1 MGFHPI
7 GLVTAGLFSLFILS
21 TQAFAAGTIQGKR
34 FQDWGGNCQSLAQG
48 QGRHCYLEQ
57 VLQDGEQKVM
67 ISVIGYRPGQSLPSM
82 AFELPPNIH
91 LAAGFTLSMNQ
102 GPITRFKGSC
112 TQQRCTASFQLT
124 ASILQQFQRGQTA
137 QLSYLSTPHKRPV
150 DLPLSLMGIT
160 AGLKALR

>member
-1 MGFHPI
+1 MGFHPNR
-7 GLVTAGLFSLFILS
+7 LVSAGLLSLFILS
-21 TQAFAAGTIQGKR
+21 TQALAVGNIQGKR
-34 FQDWGGNCQSLAQG
+34 FQDWGGNCQATA

-57 VLQDGEQKVM
+57 VLRDGEQKVM

-91 LAAGFTLSMNQ
+91 LAAGFTLSINQ
-102 GPITRFKGSC
+102 DPITRFKGSC
-112 TQQRCTASFQLT
+112 TPQRCTASFQLT
-124 ASILQQFQRGQTA
+124 ASILQQFQRGQAA
-137 QLSYLSTPHKRPV
+137 QLSYLSTPHQRPV

>member
-1 MGFHPI
+1 MGFHPNR
-7 GLVTAGLFSLFILS
+7 LVSAGLLSLFILS
-21 TQAFAAGTIQGKR
+21 TQALAVGNIQGKR
-34 FQDWGGNCQSLAQG
+34 FQDWGGNCQATA

-57 VLQDGEQKVM
+57 VLRDGEQKVM

-91 LAAGFTLSMNQ
+91 LATGFTLSINQ

-112 TQQRCTASFQLT
+112 TPQRCTASFQLT

-137 QLSYLSTPHKRPV
+137 QLSYLSTPHQRPV

>member
-7 GLVTAGLFSLFILS
+7 GLITAGLFSLFILS

-34 FQDWGGNCQSLAQG
+34 FQDWGGNCQTLA

>member
-1 MGFHPI
+1 MGFYFSR
-7 GLVTAGLFSLFILS
+7 LVSAGLFSLVLLS
-21 TQAFAAGTIQGKR
+21 TQAPAANHIQGQR
-34 FQDWGGNCQSLAQG
+34 FQDWGGNCQTLE

-57 VLQDGEQKVM
+57 VLQDGTQKVM
-67 ISVIGYRPGQSLPSM
+67 ISVIGYRPGQKLPSM

-102 GPITRFKGSC
+102 RPITRFKGKC

-124 ASILQQFQRGQTA
+124 PAILQQFQHGQA
-137 QLSYLSTPHKRPV
+137 ASVSYLSTPHKRPV

-160 AGLKALR
+160 AGLKALQ